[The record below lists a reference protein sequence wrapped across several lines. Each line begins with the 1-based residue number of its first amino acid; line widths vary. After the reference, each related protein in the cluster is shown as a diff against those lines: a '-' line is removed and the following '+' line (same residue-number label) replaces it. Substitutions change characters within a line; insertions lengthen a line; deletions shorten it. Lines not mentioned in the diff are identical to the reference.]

1 MLCVFGR
8 LIQQDCE
15 IGSSVFYTNKKN
27 KIIYRYTVSAFDM
40 STLMLVCTEIL
51 RNQNLLRAIRQHSHY
66 QE

>member
-1 MLCVFGR
+1 MLCVFDR

-27 KIIYRYTVSAFDM
+27 KIIYRYTVSAFDT
-40 STLMLVCTEIL
+40 STLTFVCTEIP
-51 RNQNLLRAIRQHSHY
+51 RNQNLLGAIKQHSHY